1 MIHRDLCYF
10 LAVRRTKY
18 TREFLEAAV
27 GQSTS
32 FADVLRNVGIR
43 SRGGGTH
50 SLVATRI
57 RQLGISTAHFQTPQ
71 SLPTR
76 QRSPESILVRT
87 AGNNRI
93 TAKLL
98 RRALIGVGVPHACVE
113 CGLGESW
120 RGKPLR
126 LHVDHINGDWS
137 DCRQSNLRFLCPN
150 CRSQT
155 PTFGSANHK
164 QDRRPNLVCN
174 RCARLFFRRR
184 SQLKWAGQRVY
195 CSLKCATAGRPGRHK
210 ISWPEDEQLRALI
223 WVRPATI
230 VAAEL
235 GVSSPAL
242 KKRCRSRGIDT
253 PPRGYWRK
261 LETQAA

>member
-150 CRSQT
+150 CHSQT

-164 QDRRPNLVCN
+164 QDRRPNQFATGVRGCFSAAGPSSSGLASESTVRLN
-174 RCARLFFRRR
+174 ARPPV
-184 SQLKWAGQRVY
+184 APV
-195 CSLKCATAGRPGRHK
+195 AT
-210 ISWPEDEQLRALI
+210 
-223 WVRPATI
+223 
-230 VAAEL
+230 
-235 GVSSPAL
+235 
-242 KKRCRSRGIDT
+242 RSRGQKT
-253 PPRGYWRK
+253 SSCGR
-261 LETQAA
+261 